1 MELSTEKP
9 LREGFCPVRRNFML
23 GGSACVGAKWR
34 GRGRERG
41 RVKREEG
48 DREWEGH
55 LLCLLD
61 FGSVYMQLL

>member
-1 MELSTEKP
+1 
-9 LREGFCPVRRNFML
+9 ML